1 MRLRSRLSLSC
12 VVLVVVACGRDPGPQ
27 AVATA
32 SAAASPAAARTPLQE
47 RYDRSCGS
55 CHSLPGS
62 GAPQRGDAQAWA
74 PRLAQGADTLLDHTL
89 NGYKAM
95 PPLGACMDCDE
106 AQFRALIGYLAGA
119 EAMP

>member
-27 AVATA
+27 AV
-32 SAAASPAAARTPLQE
+32 AAASPAAARTPLQE